1 MNSNDPARERLIEVL
16 GELAQI
22 KDSIKQLVEAWS
34 AVESEQGTPEDVA
47 YVGYVI
53 DQLAEHFGLNP
64 DGKSDENADVWR
76 DASRD
81 DDAERPKSPAD
92 GREENGES
100 QEGKKER

>member
-1 MNSNDPARERLIEVL
+1 MNDPARERLIEVL

-22 KDSIKQLVEAWS
+22 KDSVKQLVEAWS

-64 DGKSDENADVWR
+64 EGKSDENADE
-76 DASRD
+76 SP
-81 DDAERPKSPAD
+81 DDARCDDAAESPAD

-100 QEGKKER
+100 QEGKKEG